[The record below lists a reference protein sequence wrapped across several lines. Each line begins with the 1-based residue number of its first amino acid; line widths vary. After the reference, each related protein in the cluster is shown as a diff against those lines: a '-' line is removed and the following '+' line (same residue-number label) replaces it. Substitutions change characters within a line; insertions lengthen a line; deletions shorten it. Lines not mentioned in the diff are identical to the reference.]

1 MKDKKILIASIVTVI
16 ILVISYTVSYYKTL
30 ADEHQSTLKR
40 NAMFEYLKEN
50 NNTIMSLIITVS
62 TSLIS
67 LLALSNSIIEEDR
80 EMGKR

>member
-40 NAMFEYLKEN
+40 NAIFECLKEN
-50 NNTIMSLIITVS
+50 NNTHFPIDVS
-62 TSLIS
+62 DDS
-67 LLALSNSIIEEDR
+67 
-80 EMGKR
+80 KRLH